1 MMKILLRTLI
11 EIIIGIAAALFLR
24 KHVCLLAYVKGRS
37 MEDTLRNGEVVF
49 AIRKAI
55 AGELKR
61 FDVVLCRYPERKEL
75 FIKRIVALP
84 NETVSIDE
92 DVLYIDGQA
101 VAEGFAKRRSLRP
114 MAERKVGENEFF
126 VLGDNR
132 PASRD
137 SRTVGAI
144 PAEKIEAV
152 VKCVLFPLNRVRKI

>member
-1 MMKILLRTLI
+1 MMKILLRALI
-11 EIIIGIAAALFLR
+11 EIIIGLAAALFLR

-49 AIRKAI
+49 SVRRGI
-55 AGELKR
+55 AGELQR
-61 FDVVLCRYPERKEL
+61 FDVVLCRYPKRKEL
-75 FIKRIVALP
+75 FIKRIVAMP

-101 VAEGFAKRRSLRP
+101 VAEGFMKRRSLRP
-114 MAERKVGENEFF
+114 MTERKVGENEYF

-132 PASRD
+132 PSSRD

-152 VKCVLFPLNRVRKI
+152 AKCVLFPLNRIRKI